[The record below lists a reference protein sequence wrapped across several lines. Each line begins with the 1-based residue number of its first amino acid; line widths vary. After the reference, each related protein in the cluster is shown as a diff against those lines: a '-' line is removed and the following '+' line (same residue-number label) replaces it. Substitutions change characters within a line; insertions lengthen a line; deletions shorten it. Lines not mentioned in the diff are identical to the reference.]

1 MAGGRSYVWGH
12 RASDANGSPTNWE
25 KIPRYLI
32 RDRDRAYGEIF
43 IPPGSVDRHPR
54 PPDFSALTVAKCV
67 CRTADRID
75 RQECV
80 DHVVVFGER
89 HLRHVLLS
97 YMSYLQRHAH
107 PFVIEQRRADVT
119 RRRDSRTHSL
129 LSDSG
134 RTAPSIYPD

>member
-1 MAGGRSYVWGH
+1 MFGVTAH
-12 RASDANGSPTNWE
+12 PTANGSPTNWE

-75 RQECV
+75 
-80 DHVVVFGER
+80 
-89 HLRHVLLS
+89 
-97 YMSYLQRHAH
+97 
-107 PFVIEQRRADVT
+107 P
-119 RRRDSRTHSL
+119 
-129 LSDSG
+129 
-134 RTAPSIYPD
+134 